1 MNSESMLRSLPKKLS
16 ILLLSAILVV
26 GVNFCSEAPPAE
38 EQIRTKING
47 AKEAIENLNPD
58 ALEDVLAPDFEIRTG
73 SKNYDLNLIQKTMQ
87 LYAFKKQKVN
97 IALGPL
103 QIEMDPYNTQLASM
117 KTSALIT
124 GGRGILPE
132 DGRIYN
138 VKTKW
143 RLFGDQWL
151 LTHLSWE

>member
-1 MNSESMLRSLPKKLS
+1 MLSSFYTKFAC
-16 ILLLSAILVV
+16 LLLFGILF
-26 GVNFCSEAPPAE
+26 GSLNFCSETPPAE
-38 EQIRTKING
+38 EQIRTKINQG
-47 AKEAIENLNPD
+47 KQAIENLNPD
-58 ALEDVLAPDFEIRTG
+58 ELEDVLAPEFEIRTG
-73 SKNYDLNLIQKTMQ
+73 SKNYDLNLIQKTMK
-87 LYAFKKQKVN
+87 LYAFRKQKVN

-124 GGRGILPE
+124 GGRGLLPE
-132 DGRIYN
+132 DGRLYH

-143 RLFGDQWL
+143 RLFDDEWL